1 MSPVVTGQPALTDAE
16 WRLVTELLERERMQL
31 PVEIHHTTARA
42 YREQLRTRLHLVE
55 NLLTRINPA
64 AP

>member
-1 MSPVVTGQPALTDAE
+1 
-16 WRLVTELLERERMQL
+16 MQL

-55 NLLTRINPA
+55 TLLAKINPA